1 MRSRRRSAARQ
12 CRRCADTNAS
22 QAART
27 PPAAT
32 SSSHRKSIASCAR
45 WPSRPT
51 RSVSW
56 WSWSCAL
63 AGRLPFDKDSAAC
76 SAWSRHTT
84 TVKND
89 ASCSRRPETAT
100 RNMARAIPPST
111 VAEQLLEVNG
121 AFSIGPPKSAAG
133 RRTVTL
139 PAVVVEALAEQL
151 RRYTAESPEA
161 SVFLSRRRLAARGDG
176 PAGPLHHR
184 GGRAR
189 PARHGRPGRRHRPGA
204 EPADREW
211 LAGARSCGAGYV
223 SFR

>member
-1 MRSRRRSAARQ
+1 MIVTRPCDWLPAPAERSPEPYRSTSASRGQLRRRCRGGPRGVSAHGRVVCRRIRSRRRSAARQ

-32 SSSHRKSIASCAR
+32 SSSHRKSIASCAP

-84 TVKND
+84 TVRND

-133 RRTVTL
+133 RRTSPCRPSWSRPWPSTYAVTR
-139 PAVVVEALAEQL
+139 PSRP
-151 RRYTAESPEA
+151 RRPCSESP
-161 SVFLSRRRLAARGDG
+161 AARC
-176 PAGPLHHR
+176 
-184 GGRAR
+184 AR
-189 PARHGRPGRRHRPGA
+189 
-204 EPADREW
+204 
-211 LAGARSCGAGYV
+211 
-223 SFR
+223 